1 MSKSAGNII
10 SPEDILKKY
19 GADILRLWV
28 ASSDYAEDL
37 RIDHSILD
45 QHAESYRK
53 IRNTFRY
60 ILGNLKDNFIPQNF
74 KSIKVKE
81 LPELEQVILHKLY
94 FLSLE
99 IKKSLKDYNFHKL
112 QKELLNFCTLDLSSF
127 YFDIRKD
134 TLYCDDVSSQKRKS
148 CVTSLN
154 IILECLLKWYAPV
167 LSFTTEEITDLSNKN
182 KKISIHEE
190 TFSIYQKI
198 GKIKLYTKNG
208 KNYFL
213 LDRKLISL

>member
-1 MSKSAGNII
+1 M
-10 SPEDILKKY
+10 
-19 GADILRLWV
+19 
-28 ASSDYAEDL
+28 
-37 RIDHSILD
+37 
-45 QHAESYRK
+45 
-53 IRNTFRY
+53 
-60 ILGNLKDNFIPQNF
+60 
-74 KSIKVKE
+74 
-81 LPELEQVILHKLY
+81 ILHKLY

-148 CVTSLN
+148 CVTLLN

-190 TFSIYQKI
+190 IFSDLPENWKNETLYK
-198 GKIKLYTKNG
+198 KWEKLLSFRQEVNIAIEEKRSKKN
-208 KNYFL
+208 NW
-213 LDRKLISL
+213 I